1 MKDFKID
8 KEIFCTNKNV
18 NRTKSYVKYDKHQID
33 DIMNGFWISIKIE
46 YEYIKLKIEN
56 FDINWQSVTW
66 IIFMTKNE
74 YKVDFIRQWKKDNS
88 YVKKYR

>member
-66 IIFMTKNE
+66 IIFYDEKWISSRL
-74 YKVDFIRQWKKDNS
+74 Y
-88 YVKKYR
+88 